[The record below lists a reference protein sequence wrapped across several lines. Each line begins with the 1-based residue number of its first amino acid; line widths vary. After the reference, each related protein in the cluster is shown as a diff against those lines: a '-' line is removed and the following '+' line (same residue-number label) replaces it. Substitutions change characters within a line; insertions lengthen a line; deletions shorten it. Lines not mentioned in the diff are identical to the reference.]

1 VENSPWVKYLLFRFL
16 TRHGS
21 EPVCTVND
29 IAIYGKSAAED
40 LEDRLRLDEAEDAE
54 EADKAAQAAP
64 QDGPLPQVEA
74 VSPPTPS
81 ADGGSGAVGGQPE
94 TGGGAERDGEPGEP
108 QAAREPPADAAAA
121 VEGPAVAPGKG
132 DGGSAAAHAG
142 AASSASDVLATT
154 QPTASEAAGEPG
166 KPAVQPAAKGG
177 QDQKP
182 SSPIDAI
189 PVPLAQ
195 DADAAGR
202 AASQQAA
209 AAAPGEPQTSAP
221 DLAAAVPVPPADGSP
236 QAAGDQRPADAGAAE
251 AANASTAPAAGSG
264 STAVTPQA
272 SRGKQAAAG
281 EAAGSQKK
289 AQPAPPMTLPPPA
302 NGPASDELLQLQ
314 SSRLGKSVYDLLVQ
328 VGALAQRACLTHSPS

>member
-1 VENSPWVKYLLFRFL
+1 MKYLLFRFL
-16 TRHGS
+16 THHGS

-54 EADKAAQAAP
+54 EAEKEAQAAP
-64 QDGPLPQVEA
+64 QDGSLPQAGA
-74 VSPPTPS
+74 VSPPTLS

-94 TGGGAERDGEPGEP
+94 TGGGAERGGEAGEP

-121 VEGPAVAPGKG
+121 VEGPPVAPGKG

-166 KPAVQPAAKGG
+166 KPALQPAAKGG

-182 SSPIDAI
+182 GSPIDAI

-195 DADAAGR
+195 DADAVGR

-209 AAAPGEPQTSAP
+209 AAPGEPQPSAP
-221 DLAAAVPVPPADGSP
+221 DLAPAVPAPPADGRP
-236 QAAGDQRPADAGAAE
+236 QAAGDRRPADAGAAE
-251 AANASTAPAAGSG
+251 AANASTAPGADSG
-264 STAVTPQA
+264 LAAVTPQA

-281 EAAGSQKK
+281 EATGSQKK
-289 AQPAPPMTLPPPA
+289 AQPAPPTTLPPSA
-302 NGPASDELLQLQ
+302 NGAASDELLQLQ